1 MISYGKLHPEAQL
14 QLPLSGPMEASQC
27 LVTTYSVSDSD
38 EGPGVQVPGGSVE
51 KADPQ
56 ASLREGAIGG

>member
-1 MISYGKLHPEAQL
+1 MISYGKLLPEAQL

-38 EGPGVQVPGGSVE
+38 EGPGVQVPGGCGVGHRWLGH
-51 KADPQ
+51 AGYP
-56 ASLREGAIGG
+56 